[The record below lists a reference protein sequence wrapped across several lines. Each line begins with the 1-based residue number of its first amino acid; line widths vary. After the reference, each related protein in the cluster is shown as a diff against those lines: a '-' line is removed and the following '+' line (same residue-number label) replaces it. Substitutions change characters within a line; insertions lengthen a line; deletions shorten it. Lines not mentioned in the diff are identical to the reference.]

1 MLDSAPVT
9 GPSEPDAHRTKRHGE
24 RIVYDSEWVRLA
36 MVDIEPPDG
45 RRFEHHVV
53 HMKPV
58 AIAVLLNDADEIL
71 MVRRHRFATD
81 EWGYELLGGLVEA
94 GEEPA
99 RAAAREALEE
109 SGWAPSGPPAHLAHF
124 QPLPGMV
131 DAPMDVY
138 LWREFEKVGEPSDA
152 EEAGELR
159 WVSLAD
165 VPRLIADRDVLGAG
179 TLVAL
184 LQLVAMRAGVEF
196 KPSAS

>member
-1 MLDSAPVT
+1 MTS
-9 GPSEPDAHRTKRHGE
+9 PSQPDAHRTKRYGE
-24 RIVYDSEWVRLA
+24 RTVYDSEWVRLTL
-36 MVDIEPPDG
+36 VDIEPPDG

-58 AIAVLLNDADEIL
+58 AIAALMSDADEIL

-99 RAAAREALEE
+99 ATAAREALEE
-109 SGWAPSGPPAHLAHF
+109 SGWAPTGPPTHLAHF

-131 DAPMDVY
+131 DAPIDVY
-138 LWREFEKVGEPSDA
+138 LWRTFDKVGEPSDA

-159 WVSLAD
+159 WVSLTN
-165 VPRLIADRDVLGAG
+165 VPRMIADRDILGAG
-179 TLVAL
+179 TLIAL
-184 LQLVAMRAGVEF
+184 LQLVAMRAGTEF
-196 KPSAS
+196 TPSAS

>member
-1 MLDSAPVT
+1 VN
-9 GPSEPDAHRTKRHGE
+9 GPSQPDAHRTKRYGE
-24 RIVYDSEWVRLA
+24 RVVYESEWVRLTL
-36 MVDIEPPDG
+36 VDIEPPDG

-58 AIAVLLNDADEIL
+58 AIAALVNDVDEIL

-94 GEEPA
+94 GEESA
-99 RAAAREALEE
+99 ETASREALEE
-109 SGWAPSGPPAHLAHF
+109 SGWAPVGPPVHLAQF

-131 DAPMDVY
+131 DARIDVY
-138 LWREFEKVGEPSDA
+138 LWRAFEKVGEPSDA

-159 WVSLAD
+159 WVPLSK
-165 VPRLIADRDVLGAG
+165 VPCMIANRDVLGAG

-184 LQLVAMRAGVEF
+184 LHLVAMGAGAEF
-196 KPSAS
+196 RPSAS